1 MKDTMI
7 KREKYLKQIREFYDS
22 DLVKIITGIR
32 RSGKSIILNEIIEE
46 IKEKTNNIIYL
57 NFEKASDLIK
67 IRTATYLIDYVKA
80 NRKEGKCYL
89 FLDEIQEIE
98 DWPVAIKD
106 LRLDNCSIFIT
117 GSNSKLLSGEITKYL
132 SGRFIAIRVRP
143 FVYKEMVDYSKAT
156 GIVMDPNKYLVWGGF
171 PGRFEANTQ
180 EGTIRYLS
188 DLDSTIVLNDLIN
201 RYKIK
206 KQAVFIRI
214 VNYILLNNARIF
226 SVRSIHKYI
235 KNDYPEIS
243 TATVAK
249 YVEYLKNAYIIDELP
264 QYSTKAK
271 KELSFYGKIY
281 NADVALNSIRISDG
295 RYDLDHNLE
304 NIVYNELIYMGY
316 ELSVFS
322 NNGKEIDFR
331 ATKDGKT
338 YYVQVAYSV
347 TDSKAYER
355 EFAAFKD
362 LDNLNEKIL
371 ITTDPIDYSTSLVR
385 HIKFADFLLMD
396 DLSQK

>member
-1 MKDTMI
+1 MHYI
-7 KREKYLKQIREFYDS
+7 KREKYLRQIRQFYDS
-22 DLVKIITGIR
+22 DLVKVITGIR
-32 RSGKSIILNEIIEE
+32 RSGKSIILQEIMEE
-46 IKEKTNNIIYL
+46 IKSKSDNVIYL
-57 NFEKASDLIK
+57 NFEKTSDLS
-67 IRTATYLIDYVKA
+67 KA
-80 NRKEGKCYL
+80 GTFSSLVNYINGNRKDGKCYV
-89 FLDEIQEIE
+89 FLDEVQEVE
-98 DWPVAIKD
+98 DWQIAVKD
-106 LRLDNCSIFIT
+106 LRVNNCSIFIT

-143 FVYKEMVDYSKAT
+143 FVYKEMLEYSKAT
-156 GIVMDPNKYLVWGGF
+156 GLVIDINNYLVWGGF
-171 PGRFEANTQ
+171 PGRFEVNTL
-180 EGTIRYLS
+180 EGTLMYLN

-226 SVRSIHKYI
+226 SIRSIHKYI

-249 YVEYLKNAYIIDELP
+249 YVDYLKQAYIIDEIP

-304 NIVYNELIYMGY
+304 NIVYNELVYMGY
-316 ELSVFS
+316 ELTVFS

-331 ATKDGKT
+331 ATKNGKT
-338 YYVQVAYSV
+338 YFIQVAYSV
-347 TDSKAYER
+347 ADSKAYDR
-355 EFAAFKD
+355 EFGAFANI
-362 LDNLNEKIL
+362 DNSNQKIL
-371 ITTDPIDYSTSLVR
+371 ITTDPIDFSTSTIR
-385 HIKFADFLLMD
+385 HIKFNEFLLLD
-396 DLSQK
+396 DFG

>member
-1 MKDTMI
+1 MSKIMI

-32 RSGKSIILNEIIEE
+32 RSGKSIILEEIIEE
-46 IKEKTNNIIYL
+46 IKERTDNVLYL

-67 IRTATYLIDYVKA
+67 AGTASALIDYVRN

-98 DWPVAIKD
+98 EWPIAVKD
-106 LRLDNCSIFIT
+106 LRLADCSIFIT

-132 SGRFIAIRVRP
+132 SGRFVSIRVRP
-143 FVYKEMVDYSKAT
+143 FVYKEIIEYAKAT
-156 GIVMDPNKYLVWGGF
+156 GMSIDPNEYLVWGGF
-171 PGRFEANTQ
+171 PGRLEVNSLESTQ
-180 EGTIRYLS
+180 RYLN

-214 VNYILLNNARIF
+214 VNYILLNNSRIF
-226 SVRSIHKYI
+226 SIRSIHKYI

-249 YVEYLKNAYIIDELP
+249 YVDYLKKGYIIDELP
-264 QYSTKAK
+264 QYSNKVK

-281 NADVALNSIRISDG
+281 NADVALNSIRVSNG

-316 ELSVFS
+316 ELFVFS
-322 NNGKEIDFR
+322 NNGKEIDFM

-338 YYVQVAYSV
+338 YFVQVAYSV
-347 TDSKAYER
+347 TDSKAYDR
-355 EFAAFKD
+355 EFNAFKG

-371 ITTDPIDYSTSLVR
+371 ITTDPIDYSTSAIR
-385 HIKFADFLLMD
+385 HIKFNDFLLMN
-396 DLSQK
+396 DLKQ

>member
-1 MKDTMI
+1 MSKIMI

-32 RSGKSIILNEIIEE
+32 RSGKSIILEEIIEE
-46 IKEKTNNIIYL
+46 IKERTNNVLYL

-67 IRTATYLIDYVKA
+67 VGTASALIDYVRN

-98 DWPVAIKD
+98 EWPIAVKD
-106 LRLDNCSIFIT
+106 LRLADCSIFIT

-132 SGRFIAIRVRP
+132 SGRFVSIRVRP
-143 FVYKEMVDYSKAT
+143 FVYKEIIEYAKAA
-156 GIVMDPNKYLVWGGF
+156 GMSIDPNEYLVWGGF
-171 PGRFEANTQ
+171 PGRLEVNSLESTQ
-180 EGTIRYLS
+180 RYLN

-214 VNYILLNNARIF
+214 VNYILLNNSRIF
-226 SVRSIHKYI
+226 SIRSIHKYI

-249 YVEYLKNAYIIDELP
+249 YVDYLKKAYIIDELP
-264 QYSTKAK
+264 QYSNKVK

-281 NADVALNSIRISDG
+281 NADVALNSIRVSNG

-304 NIVYNELIYMGY
+304 NIVYNELIYMSY
-316 ELSVFS
+316 ELFVFS
-322 NNGKEIDFR
+322 NNGKEIDFM

-338 YYVQVAYSV
+338 YFVQVAYSV
-347 TDSKAYER
+347 TDSKAYDR
-355 EFAAFKD
+355 EFNAFKG

-371 ITTDPIDYSTSLVR
+371 ITTDPIDYSTSTIR
-385 HIKFADFLLMD
+385 HIRFNDFLLMN
-396 DLSQK
+396 DLKQ

>member
-1 MKDTMI
+1 MSKIMI

-32 RSGKSIILNEIIEE
+32 RSGKSIILEEIIEE
-46 IKEKTNNIIYL
+46 IKERTDNVLYL

-67 IRTATYLIDYVKA
+67 AGTASALIDYVRN

-98 DWPVAIKD
+98 EWPIAVKD
-106 LRLDNCSIFIT
+106 LRLADCSIFIT

-132 SGRFIAIRVRP
+132 SGRFVSIRVRP
-143 FVYKEMVDYSKAT
+143 FVYKEIIEYAKAA
-156 GIVMDPNKYLVWGGF
+156 GMSIDPNEYLVWGGF
-171 PGRFEANTQ
+171 PGRLEVNSLESTQ
-180 EGTIRYLS
+180 RYLN

-214 VNYILLNNARIF
+214 VNYILLNNSRIF
-226 SVRSIHKYI
+226 SIRSIHKYI

-249 YVEYLKNAYIIDELP
+249 YVDYLKKAYIIDELP
-264 QYSTKAK
+264 QYSNKAK

-281 NADVALNSIRISDG
+281 NADVALNSIRVSNG

-316 ELSVFS
+316 ELFVFS
-322 NNGKEIDFR
+322 NNGKEIDFM

-338 YYVQVAYSV
+338 YFVQVAYSV
-347 TDSKAYER
+347 TDSKTYDR
-355 EFAAFKD
+355 EFNAFKG

-371 ITTDPIDYSTSLVR
+371 ITTDPIDYSTSAIR
-385 HIKFADFLLMD
+385 HIKFNDFLLMN
-396 DLSQK
+396 DLKQ

>member
-1 MKDTMI
+1 MSKIMI

-32 RSGKSIILNEIIEE
+32 RSGKSIILEEIIEE
-46 IKEKTNNIIYL
+46 IKERTDNVLYL

-67 IRTATYLIDYVKA
+67 AGTASALIDYVRN

-98 DWPVAIKD
+98 EWPIAVKD
-106 LRLDNCSIFIT
+106 LRLADCSIFIT

-132 SGRFIAIRVRP
+132 SGRFVSIRVRP
-143 FVYKEMVDYSKAT
+143 FVYKEIIEYAKAT
-156 GIVMDPNKYLVWGGF
+156 GMSIDPNEYLVWGGF
-171 PGRFEANTQ
+171 PGRLEVNSLESTQ
-180 EGTIRYLS
+180 RYLN

-214 VNYILLNNARIF
+214 VNYILLNNSRIF
-226 SVRSIHKYI
+226 SIRSIHKYI

-249 YVEYLKNAYIIDELP
+249 YVDYLKKAYIIDELP
-264 QYSTKAK
+264 QYSNKAK

-281 NADVALNSIRISDG
+281 NADVALNSIRVSNG
-295 RYDLDHNLE
+295 RYDLEHNLE

-316 ELSVFS
+316 ELFVFS
-322 NNGKEIDFR
+322 NNGKEIDFM

-338 YYVQVAYSV
+338 YFVQVAYSV
-347 TDSKAYER
+347 TDSKAYDR
-355 EFAAFKD
+355 EFNAFKG

-371 ITTDPIDYSTSLVR
+371 ITTDPIDYSTSAIR
-385 HIKFADFLLMD
+385 HIKFNDFLLMN
-396 DLSQK
+396 DLKQ

>member
-1 MKDTMI
+1 MHYI
-7 KREKYLKQIREFYDS
+7 KREKYLKQIRQFYDT
-22 DLVKIITGIR
+22 DLVKVITGIR
-32 RSGKSIILNEIIEE
+32 RSGKSIILQEIMEE
-46 IKEKTNNIIYL
+46 IKSKSDNVIYL
-57 NFEKASDLIK
+57 NFEKTSDLS
-67 IRTATYLIDYVKA
+67 KA
-80 NRKEGKCYL
+80 GTFSSLVNYINGNRKNGKCYV
-89 FLDEIQEIE
+89 FLDEVQEVE
-98 DWPVAIKD
+98 DWQIAVKD
-106 LRLDNCSIFIT
+106 LRINNCSIFIT

-143 FVYKEMVDYSKAT
+143 FVYKEMLEYSKAT
-156 GIVMDPNKYLVWGGF
+156 GLVIDPNNYLVWGGF
-171 PGRFEANTQ
+171 PGRFEVNTL
-180 EGTIRYLS
+180 EGVLMYLN

-226 SVRSIHKYI
+226 SIRSIHKYI

-249 YVEYLKNAYIIDELP
+249 YVDYLKQAYIIDEIP

-304 NIVYNELIYMGY
+304 NIVYNELVYMGY
-316 ELSVFS
+316 ELTVFS

-331 ATKDGKT
+331 ATKNGKT
-338 YYVQVAYSV
+338 YFVQVAYSV
-347 TDSKAYER
+347 ADLKAYDR
-355 EFAAFKD
+355 EFGAFANM
-362 LDNLNEKIL
+362 DNSNQKIL
-371 ITTDPIDYSTSLVR
+371 ITNDPIDYSTSTVR
-385 HIKFADFLLMD
+385 HIKFNEFLLMND
-396 DLSQK
+396 ID

>member
-1 MKDTMI
+1 MHYI
-7 KREKYLKQIREFYDS
+7 KREKYLKQIRQFYDS
-22 DLVKIITGIR
+22 DLVKVITGIR
-32 RSGKSIILNEIIEE
+32 RSGKSIILQEIMEE
-46 IKEKTNNIIYL
+46 IKSKSDNVIYL
-57 NFEKASDLIK
+57 NFEKTSDLS
-67 IRTATYLIDYVKA
+67 KA
-80 NRKEGKCYL
+80 GTFSSLVNYINDNRKDGKCYV
-89 FLDEIQEIE
+89 FLDEVQEVE
-98 DWPVAIKD
+98 DWQIAVKD
-106 LRLDNCSIFIT
+106 LRINNCSIFIT

-143 FVYKEMVDYSKAT
+143 FVYKEMLEYSKAT
-156 GIVMDPNKYLVWGGF
+156 GLVIDTNNYLVWGGF
-171 PGRFEANTQ
+171 PGRFEVNTL
-180 EGTIRYLS
+180 EGTLMYLN

-226 SVRSIHKYI
+226 SIRSIHKYI

-249 YVEYLKNAYIIDELP
+249 YVDYLKQAYIIDEIP

-304 NIVYNELIYMGY
+304 NIVYNELVYMGY
-316 ELSVFS
+316 ELTVFS

-331 ATKDGKT
+331 ATKNCKT
-338 YYVQVAYSV
+338 YFIQVAYSV
-347 TDSKAYER
+347 ADSKAYDR
-355 EFAAFKD
+355 EFGAFANM
-362 LDNLNEKIL
+362 DNSNQKIL
-371 ITTDPIDYSTSLVR
+371 ITNDPIDYSTSTVR
-385 HIKFADFLLMD
+385 HIKFNEFLLLD
-396 DLSQK
+396 DFG

>member
-1 MKDTMI
+1 MSKIMI

-32 RSGKSIILNEIIEE
+32 RSGKSIILEEIIEE
-46 IKEKTNNIIYL
+46 IKERTDNVLYL

-67 IRTATYLIDYVKA
+67 AGTVSALIDYVRN

-98 DWPVAIKD
+98 EWPIAVKD
-106 LRLDNCSIFIT
+106 LRLADCSIFIT

-132 SGRFIAIRVRP
+132 SGRFVSIRVRP
-143 FVYKEMVDYSKAT
+143 FVYKEIIEYAKAT
-156 GIVMDPNKYLVWGGF
+156 GMSIDPNEYLVWGGF
-171 PGRFEANTQ
+171 PGRLEVNSLESTQ
-180 EGTIRYLS
+180 RYLN

-214 VNYILLNNARIF
+214 VNYILLNNSRIF
-226 SVRSIHKYI
+226 SIRSIHKYI

-249 YVEYLKNAYIIDELP
+249 YVDYLKKAYIIDELP
-264 QYSTKAK
+264 QYSNKAK

-281 NADVALNSIRISDG
+281 NADVALNSIRVSNG
-295 RYDLDHNLE
+295 RYDLEHNLE

-316 ELSVFS
+316 ELFVFS
-322 NNGKEIDFR
+322 NNGKEIDFM

-338 YYVQVAYSV
+338 YFVQVAYSV
-347 TDSKAYER
+347 TDSKAYDR
-355 EFAAFKD
+355 EFNAFKG

-371 ITTDPIDYSTSLVR
+371 ITTDPIDYSTSAIR
-385 HIKFADFLLMD
+385 HIKFNDFLLMN
-396 DLSQK
+396 DLKQ

>member
-1 MKDTMI
+1 MSKIMI

-32 RSGKSIILNEIIEE
+32 RSGKSIILEEIIEE
-46 IKEKTNNIIYL
+46 IKERTDNVLYL

-67 IRTATYLIDYVKA
+67 AGTASSLIDYVRN

-98 DWPVAIKD
+98 EWPIAVKD
-106 LRLDNCSIFIT
+106 LRLADCSIFIT

-132 SGRFIAIRVRP
+132 SGRFVSIRVRP
-143 FVYKEMVDYSKAT
+143 FVYKEIIEYAKAT
-156 GIVMDPNKYLVWGGF
+156 GMSIDPNEYLVWGGF
-171 PGRFEANTQ
+171 PGRLEVNSLESTQ
-180 EGTIRYLS
+180 RYLN

-214 VNYILLNNARIF
+214 VNYILLNNSRIF
-226 SVRSIHKYI
+226 SIRSIHKYI

-249 YVEYLKNAYIIDELP
+249 YVDYLKKAYIIDELP
-264 QYSTKAK
+264 QYSNKAK

-281 NADVALNSIRISDG
+281 NADVALNSIRVSNG

-316 ELSVFS
+316 ELFAFS
-322 NNGKEIDFR
+322 NNGKEIDFM

-338 YYVQVAYSV
+338 YFVQVAYSV
-347 TDSKAYER
+347 TDSKAYDR
-355 EFAAFKD
+355 EFNAFKG

-371 ITTDPIDYSTSLVR
+371 ITTDPIDYSTSAIR
-385 HIKFADFLLMD
+385 HIKFNDFLLMN
-396 DLSQK
+396 DLKQ

>member
-1 MKDTMI
+1 MHFI
-7 KREKYLKQIREFYDS
+7 KREKYLKQIRQFYDS
-22 DLVKIITGIR
+22 DLVKVITGIR
-32 RSGKSIILNEIIEE
+32 RSGKSIILQEIMEE
-46 IKEKTNNIIYL
+46 IKSKSDNVIYL
-57 NFEKASDLIK
+57 NFEKTSDLS
-67 IRTATYLIDYVKA
+67 KA
-80 NRKEGKCYL
+80 GTFSSLVNYINGNRKDGKCYV
-89 FLDEIQEIE
+89 FLDEVQEVE
-98 DWPVAIKD
+98 DWQIAVKD
-106 LRLDNCSIFIT
+106 LRINNCSIFIT

-143 FVYKEMVDYSKAT
+143 FVYKEMLEYSKAT
-156 GIVMDPNKYLVWGGF
+156 GLVIDTNNYLVWGGF
-171 PGRFEANTQ
+171 PGRFEVSTL
-180 EGTIRYLS
+180 EGTLLYLN

-226 SVRSIHKYI
+226 SIRSIHKYI

-249 YVEYLKNAYIIDELP
+249 YVDYLKQAYIIDEIP

-281 NADVALNSIRISDG
+281 NADVGLNSIRVSDG

-304 NIVYNELIYMGY
+304 NIIYNELVYMGY
-316 ELSVFS
+316 DLTVYS

-331 ATKDGKT
+331 ATKNGKT
-338 YYVQVAYSV
+338 YFIQVAYSV
-347 TDSKAYER
+347 ADSKAYDR
-355 EFAAFKD
+355 EFGAFANM
-362 LDNLNEKIL
+362 DNSNQKIL
-371 ITTDPIDYSTSLVR
+371 ITTDPIDYSTSTVR
-385 HIKFADFLLMD
+385 HIKFNEFLLMND
-396 DLSQK
+396 ID

>member
-1 MKDTMI
+1 MNMNYI
-7 KREKYLKQIREFYDS
+7 KREKYLKQIRQFYDS
-22 DLVKIITGIR
+22 DLVKVITGIR
-32 RSGKSIILNEIIEE
+32 RSGKSIILQEIMEE
-46 IKEKTNNIIYL
+46 IKSKSDNVIYL
-57 NFEKASDLIK
+57 NFEKISDLS
-67 IRTATYLIDYVKA
+67 KA
-80 NRKEGKCYL
+80 GTFSSLVNYINGNRKNGKCYV
-89 FLDEIQEIE
+89 FLDEVQEVE
-98 DWPVAIKD
+98 DWPIAVKD
-106 LRLDNCSIFIT
+106 LRVNNCSIFIT

-143 FVYKEMVDYSKAT
+143 FVYKEMLEYSKAT
-156 GIVMDPNKYLVWGGF
+156 GLVIDTNNYLVWGGF
-171 PGRFEANTQ
+171 PGRFEVNTL
-180 EGTIRYLS
+180 EGTLMYLN

-206 KQAVFIRI
+206 KQAIFIRI

-226 SVRSIHKYI
+226 SIRSIYKYI

-249 YVEYLKNAYIIDELP
+249 YVDYLKQAYIIDEIP

-304 NIVYNELIYMGY
+304 NIIYNELVYMGY
-316 ELSVFS
+316 ELTVFS

-331 ATKDGKT
+331 ATKNGKT
-338 YYVQVAYSV
+338 YFIQVAYSV
-347 TDSKAYER
+347 ADSKAYDR
-355 EFAAFKD
+355 EFGAFANI
-362 LDNLNEKIL
+362 DNSNQKIL
-371 ITTDPIDYSTSLVR
+371 ITTDPIDFSTSTVR
-385 HIKFADFLLMD
+385 HIKFNEFLLLD
-396 DLSQK
+396 DFG

>member
-1 MKDTMI
+1 MNMNYI
-7 KREKYLKQIREFYDS
+7 KREKYLKQIRQFYDS
-22 DLVKIITGIR
+22 DLVKVITGIR
-32 RSGKSIILNEIIEE
+32 RSGKSIILQEIMEE
-46 IKEKTNNIIYL
+46 IKSKSDNVIYL
-57 NFEKASDLIK
+57 NFEKISDLS
-67 IRTATYLIDYVKA
+67 KA
-80 NRKEGKCYL
+80 GTFSSLVNYINGNRKNGKCYV
-89 FLDEIQEIE
+89 FLDEVQEVE
-98 DWPVAIKD
+98 DWPIAVKD
-106 LRLDNCSIFIT
+106 LRVNNCSIFIT

-143 FVYKEMVDYSKAT
+143 FVYKEILEYSKAT
-156 GIVMDPNKYLVWGGF
+156 GLVIDTNNYLVWGGF
-171 PGRFEANTQ
+171 PGRFEVNTL
-180 EGTIRYLS
+180 EGTLMYLN

-206 KQAVFIRI
+206 KQAIFIRI

-226 SVRSIHKYI
+226 SIRSIYKYI

-249 YVEYLKNAYIIDELP
+249 YVDYLKQAYIIDEIP

-304 NIVYNELIYMGY
+304 NIIYNELVYMGY
-316 ELSVFS
+316 ELTVFS

-331 ATKDGKT
+331 ATKNGKT
-338 YYVQVAYSV
+338 YFIQVAYSV
-347 TDSKAYER
+347 ADSKAYDR
-355 EFAAFKD
+355 EFGAFANI
-362 LDNLNEKIL
+362 DNSNQKIL
-371 ITTDPIDYSTSLVR
+371 ITTDPIDFSTSTVR
-385 HIKFADFLLMD
+385 HIKFNEFLLLD
-396 DLSQK
+396 DFG